1 MKISWGKYTNYEGP
15 YHIGE
20 NKFILPEK
28 HDLSDR
34 ILYTISATEGNF
46 DSVNMY
52 DKCIVSIGM
61 IQWCEANY
69 CGSTSLI
76 SEFSLRYGREIF
88 DTSFK
93 EIIDFLGYN
102 PLKLINTKYWFVD
115 QTGNIID
122 KVDEQKKYFLGCDGT
137 IGSWN
142 DTAKN
147 KANIWLRSF
156 ATFLKNK
163 KVIEF
168 QVEYTKRKINELY
181 FHRDVKNILNS
192 VIRDSK
198 EKVEI
203 YESAMIA
210 YISFAANHPKFAKE
224 NFILAHEKNKDKIFT
239 REWLLAIIRQMTFKN
254 QIKIYSHRYEKIIK
268 VLNSLYNI
276 NMPKSADELKQLGS
290 IY

>member
-20 NKFILPEK
+20 NKFILPTN

-34 ILYTISATEGNF
+34 ILYAISATEGNF

-52 DKCIVSIGM
+52 DKCIVSVGM

-69 CGSTSLI
+69 CGTTALI
-76 SEFSLRYGREIF
+76 SEFTLKNGREIF
-88 DTSFK
+88 DSSFK
-93 EIIDFLGYN
+93 EVIDSFKYN
-102 PLKLINTKYWFVD
+102 PLKLINNKYWFID
-115 QTGNIID
+115 QAGNVID
-122 KVDEQKKYFLGCDGT
+122 KVDEQKKYFLGCEGT

-142 DTAKN
+142 DTAKE
-147 KANIWLRSF
+147 KANMWLRCF

-181 FHRDVKNILNS
+181 YHRDVKNILNS
-192 VIRDSK
+192 VIKDSK
-198 EKVEI
+198 EKSDI
-203 YESAMIA
+203 YEISLIA
-210 YISFAANHPKFAKE
+210 YTSFAANNPKFAKE

-239 REWLLAIIRQMTFKN
+239 REWLLAILRQMTFKN
-254 QIKIYSHRYEKIIK
+254 NIPIYKHRYEKIIK
-268 VLNSLYNI
+268 VLNSLYKI
-276 NMPKSADELKQLGS
+276 NMPTTQEELSKSGQ